1 MMLKDIFK
9 KKRLPLLN
17 TVMRMKG
24 ASNEALAAASGVSTR
39 TINTARRGGEIG
51 GCLAEVIS
59 IALYER
65 EFSHQKRGPKSGR
78 RAA

>member
-1 MMLKDIFK
+1 MQKDIFK
-9 KKRLPLLN
+9 KKKLPLLN
-17 TVMRMKG
+17 TVMKMKG

-39 TINTARRGGEIG
+39 TINTARRGGEITG
-51 GCLAEVIS
+51 VLAEFIS

-65 EFSHQKRGPKSGR
+65 EFTYQKRGPKSGR